1 MHFNINNSYTAVV
14 GKVSPEESKLI
25 NEWCTKEYTYYGL
38 DFSQRPPRRMKKT
51 DSIRYF
57 NYAKFPAG
65 WTGKFIQ
72 KLKAREVPITWTDC
86 RVKPKSEPLPMMIT
100 QGLSI
105 PKLRDY
111 QEEALSKILEQG
123 RGIIHHA
130 TGAGKTIVMAA
141 ALRDLNL
148 NSIIIVPTL
157 NLLHQTVEEL
167 KKMLGEHRVGQI
179 GDSVWEPA
187 QFTVSTIQSLWSKL
201 KANDHQLSLIFKEGD
216 VLIIDE
222 AHHINI
228 GGKGKIQNTYF
239 KIAQQLDSYYKIGL
253 TATPGDEGSLDRELL
268 EAATGRV
275 LHHVSSSLL
284 IERGLLARPEIQMY
298 RITPI
303 QRYSDWQAA
312 YKQNILRNAKRNALI
327 CRLARQYAGEGKSVL
342 ITVTRVAEHGAVLKE
357 MMPEAVFMSGS
368 TDSSLR
374 IEYIKAFK
382 EKKTPIMIST
392 VVNEGVNIPA
402 LDVIILAGGGK
413 SIKQTVQRIGRA
425 LRRSENKSLA
435 TIIDFFDADSGML
448 QRHSRARLKVYK
460 SEPSFDLKKEIDAS

>member
-14 GKVSPEESKLI
+14 GKVDPEHSKLI
-25 NEWCTKEYTYYGL
+25 NEWCTKEYDYYGL
-38 DFSQRPPRRMKKT
+38 DFSQRPPRRTKKT

-57 NYAKFPAG
+57 NYGKFPAG
-65 WTGKFIQ
+65 WTGRFIK
-72 KLKAREVPITWTDC
+72 KLKKKGIPITWTDC
-86 RVKPKSEPLPMMIT
+86 RVKPEAEPLSPNIK
-100 QGLSI
+100 QKLSI

-111 QEEALSKILEQG
+111 QEEALGGIIKQG

-157 NLLHQTVEEL
+157 SLLYQTVEEL
-167 KKMLGEHRVGQI
+167 KKMLGEHRIGQI

-187 QFTVSTIQSLWSKL
+187 QFTVSTVQSLWSKL
-201 KANDHQLSLIFKEGD
+201 KANDHQMSLIFKECD

-239 KIAQQLDSYYKIGL
+239 RIAQQLDAYYKLGL
-253 TATPGDEGSLDRELL
+253 TATPGEKGSLERELL

-298 RITPI
+298 RVTPI
-303 QRYSDWQAA
+303 QRYSDWQVA

-327 CRLARQYAGEGKSVL
+327 CRLARRYAGEGKSVL

-374 IEYIKAFK
+374 I
-382 EKKTPIMIST
+382 
-392 VVNEGVNIPA
+392 
-402 LDVIILAGGGK
+402 
-413 SIKQTVQRIGRA
+413 
-425 LRRSENKSLA
+425 
-435 TIIDFFDADSGML
+435 
-448 QRHSRARLKVYK
+448 
-460 SEPSFDLKKEIDAS
+460 